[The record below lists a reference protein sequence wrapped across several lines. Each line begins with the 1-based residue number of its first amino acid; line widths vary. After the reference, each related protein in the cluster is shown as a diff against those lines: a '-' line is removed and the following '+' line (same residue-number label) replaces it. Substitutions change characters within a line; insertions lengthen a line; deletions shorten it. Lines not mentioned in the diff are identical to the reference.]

1 MKWLAKLDDAVVID
15 DKGLR
20 TLLKKDSGPEDFCEA
35 LCIRFE
41 EEMRRQLEAGV
52 ALMVELTPDR
62 RNEPKTAVK
71 KMYGMTGGTL

>member
-52 ALMVELTPDR
+52 PLMVELTPDR
-62 RNEPKTAVK
+62 RNETKTAVK

>member
-20 TLLKKDSGPEDFCEA
+20 TLLKKDSGPEDFSEA

-41 EEMRRQLEAGV
+41 EEMRPQLEAGV
-52 ALMVELTPDR
+52 PLMVELTPDR